1 MKNNLKFI
9 RRRIRIINFI
19 ILLALIVFLNS
30 VSFAWIFPEHRD
42 ITFIAI
48 QNLSPEY
55 RTILDSLWAEARA
68 GYESRLSEA
77 VTDATQ
83 SLKPAHLDYATWPAI
98 AGDHSCSARNML
110 HNILDTDWIL
120 KVADVTAQ
128 LKIDLA
134 GSKSRHDHINAFRDA
149 DVNLQRVDPEYA
161 TRAGSNNVHFLLA
174 RPEPNIGVKEYLI
187 SCLKAGAEL
196 NALGA
201 YTWYHISALYKA
213 SGYSQERLSDKQRS
227 ELILSALAD
236 EAFAL
241 HFLEDAF
248 ASGHT
253 AGTWGNAAQRKGTH
267 DYYNERGLEITTW
280 DGKRRILTGDA
291 YMRPEGAEFAAI
303 SVRLSIE
310 QLLDAASGKSTF
322 NYEYDNNLIEALPD
336 SFNVCKNI
344 YMPKRVVDPNI
355 IDPCAKILVTTPIP
369 GLATG
374 LGELPRFRSEL
385 GLFIGANA
393 SMHGNT
399 VNGGFGVNQNR
410 PGATAGIDAG
420 IRLGIGLEG
429 VMHGGGDGLVFLDFG
444 WRQDGSSTMKF
455 GNSPVLQDAGQFSAA
470 IPGREAFTFRIRMPF
485 YIVPFDLLITSP
497 IFFIAPE
504 TYASMAVTAGLGGL
518 IPWQAGIETGIG
530 RFQFILGREMGV
542 ALYGRGDV
550 KDALLISLDDA
561 STALVN
567 FRSTQLDFPIVEY
580 RPFRTFASDQS
591 SSLVLQMNF
600 GVDIPHNEI
609 VKLPQNIDTPELR
622 PVWYLGLRAAFDW
635 RYYF

>member
-1 MKNNLKFI
+1 MKKYFFLCSFLLL
-9 RRRIRIINFI
+9 INI
-19 ILLALIVFLNS
+19 S
-30 VSFAWIFPEHRD
+30 TYGWIFPEHRD

-48 QNLSPEY
+48 QKLTPDY
-55 RTILDSLWAEARA
+55 RKILDTLWSEARV
-68 GYESRLSEA
+68 GFENRLNAA
-77 VTDATQ
+77 VIDATQ
-83 SLKPAHLDYATWPAI
+83 SLKPAHLDYATWPAV

-134 GSKSRHDHINAFRDA
+134 NSKSRHDHINAFRDA

-174 RPEPNIGVKEYLI
+174 RPKPDIEVKEYLL
-187 SCLKAGAEL
+187 SCLRAGAEL
-196 NALGA
+196 NALGT

-213 SGYSQERLSDKQRS
+213 SKYFKENLSDKERS
-227 ELILSALAD
+227 ALILSALAD

-241 HFLEDAF
+241 HFLEDSF
-248 ASGHT
+248 AAGHT

-291 YMRPEGAEFAAI
+291 YMREADAEFAAI
-303 SVRLSIE
+303 PVSTSLE
-310 QLLDAASGKSTF
+310 QLLDVASGKLTF
-322 NYEYDNNLIEALPD
+322 DYTYGNELTETLPD

-344 YMPKRVVDPNI
+344 YMPKREVDPDI
-355 IDPCAKILVTTPIP
+355 ISPCAKILVTTPIP

-374 LGELPRFRSEL
+374 LGELPRFRAEL
-385 GLFIGANA
+385 GLFIGAVA

-399 VNGGFGVNQNR
+399 VSGGFGGNQSR
-410 PGATAGIDAG
+410 PGAVGGIDAG

-444 WRQDGSSTMKF
+444 WRQDGASSMKF
-455 GNSPVLQDAGQFSAA
+455 GDSPILQEAGQFSAA
-470 IPGREAFTFRIRMPF
+470 IPGREAFTFRLRMPF

-530 RFQFILGREMGV
+530 RFQFILGRETGV
-542 ALYGRGDV
+542 TLYGRGKV
-550 KDALLISLDDA
+550 VDALLIPLDDG
-561 STALVN
+561 TTGLIN
-567 FRSTQLDFPIVEY
+567 FRSTQLEFPILEY
-580 RPFRTFASDQS
+580 RPFRTFATDQS
-591 SSLVLQMNF
+591 SSLVLQLDL
-600 GVDIPHNEI
+600 GVDIPHNET
-609 VKLPQNIDTPELR
+609 VQLPEGIDTPELR
-622 PVWYLGLRAAFDW
+622 PVWYIGLRSAFDW
-635 RYYF
+635 RYYLN